1 MDSLITAAARALIQ
15 GDPLGATLVLR
26 PLNTSPDGSG
36 SRVLSF
42 QIFDILVAIFL
53 SRTIATP
60 PAVAPSTETPP
71 VISHATLL
79 KHTGH
84 IGQFSIHVS
93 EQAASSPVRL

>member
-1 MDSLITAAARALIQ
+1 MDSLIAAAARALVD
-15 GDPLGATLVLR
+15 GAPLGATLGLR
-26 PLNTSPDGSG
+26 PLNTRSDGSG

-42 QIFDILVAIFL
+42 QILDILVAIFL

-79 KHTGH
+79 KYTGH
-84 IGQFSIHVS
+84 IVPFSIHVS
-93 EQAASSPVRL
+93 EQAA

>member
-1 MDSLITAAARALIQ
+1 MDLLITAAAHALVQ

-26 PLNTSPDGSG
+26 PLNTRPDGSG

-71 VISHATLL
+71 VISRATLL

-84 IGQFSIHVS
+84 IGQFSFHRLGT
-93 EQAASSPVRL
+93 SSL